1 MGRMGGQTDDYDRW
15 RSIDYRPV
23 LPELPAEHLTPYLRS
38 GQRALEI
45 GCNRGQTSLWLASH
59 GLEIVGIDI
68 NSEAISHAR
77 EQSKKLSNMKA
88 RFIEGDFLDQPD
100 MGKFDLI
107 VMIRVLTC
115 FSRVED
121 WHALLN
127 RCFECLAGE
136 GLIYIHDF
144 VMAPQYESY
153 RERYSEAARRGWR
166 TGNFAV
172 PGREGGMLFI
182 AHHHSIE
189 EITLIANRY
198 EKMLLNFHDSV
209 SLNGNTCRM
218 FEFLGKRR
226 GMALTVGVFGGD
238 AGTR

>member
-1 MGRMGGQTDDYDRW
+1 M
-15 RSIDYRPV
+15 
-23 LPELPAEHLTPYLRS
+23 YLNGSVFSRCS
-38 GQRALEI
+38 DI
-45 GCNRGQTSLWLASH
+45 SPSAS
-59 GLEIVGIDI
+59 GLEVVGIDI

-77 EQSKKLSNMKA
+77 EQAKKLTNMKV
-88 RFIEGDFLDQPD
+88 RFLEGDFLDQAD
-100 MGKFDLI
+100 MGKFHLI

-127 RCFECLAGE
+127 RCFECPSGE

-144 VMAPQYESY
+144 VMATQYESY
-153 RERYSEAARRGWR
+153 RERYSECVRRGWR

-172 PGREGGMLFI
+172 PGREGGMLFV

-209 SLNGNTCRM
+209 SLNGNACTM

-226 GMALTVGVFGGD
+226 RMALTGGAFGAD
-238 AGTR
+238 AGFANGLG